1 MITVPPL
8 PSAAYPRKR
17 ARLALTPTALFG
29 TALFALLVLVSFIGP
44 LVVPLP
50 QLDATTISQP
60 PSARHVLG
68 TDYQGRDNLA
78 LLVRGGADMLV
89 LALVAGTL
97 TTLIAVTIGANSA
110 YLGGR
115 VDAVLMRVT
124 DLWLTIPRFILLV
137 VVASTWR
144 VESTVSLAAL
154 IAVFSWPVLAR
165 QVRTY
170 VLSIKEREYIEAA
183 RLLDLGVVHMI
194 VRELLPNMAP
204 FIVVTTIQSMTQ
216 AIYQQVGLAFLG
228 ILPLKDNWGLLF
240 SVAYGQNAI
249 YFADAAWSVLAPIG
263 AICLLQLSLVM
274 MARGYDETF
283 NPRLRS
289 QR

>member
-1 MITVPPL
+1 MTTPPTPL
-8 PSAAYPRKR
+8 AASARRVRSNA
-17 ARLALTPTALFG
+17 TPTALIG
-29 TALFALLVLVSFIGP
+29 TTLFALLVVVSFLGA
-44 LVVPLP
+44 LVVGAP
-50 QLDATTISQP
+50 QLDATTISGP
-60 PSARHVLG
+60 PSASHVLG

-78 LLVRGGADMLV
+78 LLVRGGADMVL
-89 LALVAGTL
+89 LALIAGTL
-97 TTLIAVTIGANSA
+97 TTLVAVTLGSASA
-110 YLGGR
+110 YVGGR
-115 VDAVLMRVT
+115 VDALLMRAT

-144 VESTVSLAAL
+144 VQSTVALAAL

-165 QVRTY
+165 QVRAN
-170 VLSIKEREYIEAA
+170 VLSLKEREYIEAA
-183 RLLDLGVVHMI
+183 RLLDLGPVHMLL
-194 VRELLPNMAP
+194 RELLPSMAP
-204 FIVVTTIQSMTQ
+204 FIVVSTIQSMTQ

-228 ILPLKDNWGLLF
+228 ILPLRDNWGLLF

-274 MARGYDETF
+274 MARGYEETF

>member
-1 MITVPPL
+1 MTDAPALTTSTPR
-8 PSAAYPRKR
+8 PSRSI
-17 ARLALTPTALFG
+17 TPTALIG
-29 TALFALLVLVSFIGP
+29 TALFTLLVLVSFVGP
-44 LVVPLP
+44 LVVPAP

-60 PSARHVLG
+60 PSANHLLG

-78 LLVRGGADMLV
+78 LLVRGGADMIL

-97 TTLIAVTIGANSA
+97 TTLIAVGIGSTSA

-115 VDAVLMRVT
+115 VDALLMRAT
-124 DLWLTIPRFILLV
+124 DVWLTIPRFILLV

-144 VESTVSLAAL
+144 VESTVALAAL
-154 IAVFSWPVLAR
+154 IALFSWPVLAR
-165 QVRTY
+165 QVRAN
-170 VLSIKEREYIEAA
+170 VLSLKEREYVEAA
-183 RLLDLGVVHMI
+183 RLLDLGVAHMLL
-194 VRELLPNMAP
+194 REFLPNMAP
-204 FIVVTTIQSMTQ
+204 FLVVTTIQSMTQ

-274 MARGYDETF
+274 MARGYEETF